1 MFSHLKSNLTRRRD
15 PRSHLEFSRLA
26 NPSVELT
33 DTSYASFQRAEE
45 GRRSSTAKTPIGVDG
60 KDADESWSLVGRENA
75 MPEEREATRLGSSWW
90 RREMLVD
97 RSLTGMAALTSLFA
111 VIMLIVCVSASPEF
125 SHQLEKNPNSTS
137 IAFHKGH
144 CKSVEPGY
152 QALKFLINVASTM
165 ILGMSNTYQQLATAL
180 RVDDLAYMLS
190 KHGDCRVGTNS
201 PFAINYKRTNRL
213 KSWLSWLLL
222 IMTSMP
228 IHLLA
233 NSLVGTST
241 YRTTPSVSY
250 HPVSDFEQWY
260 EDYYFSTTDYYHS
273 YGTYSEVCMIAFNQG
288 SLESL
293 QPNKSASFDDWKD
306 YFGGAYLNANA
317 VKVYYDE
324 QLCSERNQTKSAN
337 CTYLQMRCL
346 SASDSADEGDCTLVL
361 RMQSALILTGCLLAK
376 AIYMALTMYSAR
388 GKVKSHLLNFGDVLV
403 VSSMYPRLQV
413 QGECMTSKGDF
424 HRRQIKHTC
433 HKHCRDP
440 DPSDTGEELGHCQQ
454 CKKFNVVYNHTKL
467 PWPTLAMKRKRAF
480 LGTLGQT
487 ALTQILILCLL
498 SIGSLTWSIMLG
510 LVVGSEWHSIYTG
523 KHAATPHVSLV
534 AYLSKGSQL
543 AELPANRISS
553 EIASYFI
560 SNGLQFVYSTIYLL
574 LIYNL
579 TLISMEF
586 DWGKL
591 EKYGG
596 RLRSTIVKDPHFNQ
610 SYLLQLPK
618 RVLIP
623 TMTYSIIMHWLL
635 GLSMQTAEVIFE
647 TPYRSFS
654 QYTVMRRTA
663 QV

>member
-15 PRSHLEFSRLA
+15 PRSHLDLA

-111 VIMLIVCVSASPEF
+111 VIMLIVCISASPEF

-180 RVDDLAYMLS
+180 RVEDLAYMLS

-201 PFAINYKRTNRL
+201 PFAINYKRTDRL

-233 NSLVGTST
+233 NSLV
-241 YRTTPSVSY
+241 
-250 HPVSDFEQWY
+250 DFEQWY

-273 YGTYSEVCMIAFNQG
+273 YGTYS
-288 SLESL
+288 
-293 QPNKSASFDDWKD
+293 D
-306 YFGGAYLNANA
+306 
-317 VKVYYDE
+317 
-324 QLCSERNQTKSAN
+324 
-337 CTYLQMRCL
+337 
-346 SASDSADEGDCTLVL
+346 
-361 RMQSALILTGCLLAK
+361 SALILTGCLLAK

-440 DPSDTGEELGHCQQ
+440 DPSDTGEELGHCQK